1 MTGQMERKSGFKE
14 CPRCGLRNKPSAV
27 QCDFCGWEFQDASEE
42 WISHVQVLE
51 KLNKQTESI
60 LLDDEV
66 SKRIESTIVRTSRE
80 LKPTAPPPP
89 LDIPRAEEDK
99 PLESEL
105 RAKGKDWASSRMQTP
120 TMPTPEAKEVKAF
133 VDTMIGEP
141 AKVDRSAEIEI
152 SDSSATGMA
161 TAPMSPVDEL
171 GKSHV
176 AGRFSTKTPIF
187 SYGLMVSGIGVYLVT
202 LIIFA
207 LSIVPPLMGWPL
219 AIVGAMLITIGTSL
233 TYDRS
238 AFGKKRAAAS
248 SSNQVQIEKEELV
261 LICPNCNEEVGSN
274 DRNCPACGTKFA
286 K

>member
-1 MTGQMERKSGFKE
+1 MERKSGFKE

-80 LKPTAPPPP
+80 LKPSPPPPP
-89 LDIPRAEEDK
+89 LDIPRAEEQ

-105 RAKGKDWASSRMQTP
+105 KAKGKDWASSRMQTP
-120 TMPTPEAKEVKAF
+120 TMPTESKEVKAF

-141 AKVDRSAEIEI
+141 AKADHSADIEI
-152 SDSSATGMA
+152 SDSGATGMA
-161 TAPMSPVDEL
+161 TAPLSPVNEL
-171 GKSHV
+171 GKSP
-176 AGRFSTKTPIF
+176 ALARFAIKTSMI
-187 SYGLMVSGIGVYLVT
+187 SYGLIASGVGLYLIT

-207 LSIVPPLMGWPL
+207 LSIVPLLLGWTL
-219 AIVGAMLITIGTSL
+219 AVVGAMLITIGTSYA
-233 TYDRS
+233 YDRS
-238 AFGKKRAAAS
+238 AFGKRRAASAGVNVS
-248 SSNQVQIEKEELV
+248 IEKEMLV
-261 LICPNCNEEVGSN
+261 LICPSCNEEVASN
-274 DRNCPACGTKFA
+274 DRNCPACGAKFA